1 MDGSINGF
9 IIGVLGSGRNR
20 KMRPGWTKVF
30 EGSLHVSVS
39 LFLDCMGQTAFL
51 CSPYSFVMIFLPGHR
66 PSKESS
72 GSHTEVMSPNNLSSS
87 LSCVSQTF
95 YHSDKEKKKS
105 TQSSSSLLSCVC
117 VPYSLPSPS
126 FCYDFSNSQP
136 SLITEITECISDE
149 RLHTCTSCGVTATA
163 YKVSCKQ
170 AHTCVAWGRLTSRLM
185 LPS

>member
-20 KMRPGWTKVF
+20 KMRPGWTKWVF

-51 CSPYSFVMIFLPGHR
+51 CSPYSFVMMFLPGRR

-87 LSCVSQTF
+87 LSCLFQAF
-95 YHSDKEKKKS
+95 YHSDKKKKN
-105 TQSSSSLLSCVC
+105 
-117 VPYSLPSPS
+117 PPSLP
-126 FCYDFSNSQP
+126 
-136 SLITEITECISDE
+136 
-149 RLHTCTSCGVTATA
+149 
-163 YKVSCKQ
+163 
-170 AHTCVAWGRLTSRLM
+170 
-185 LPS
+185 LPSYHASASPIPYLLLHSAMTFQTVSHL

>member
-20 KMRPGWTKVF
+20 KVRPGWTKWVF
-30 EGSLHVSVS
+30 EGSLHVSMS

-51 CSPYSFVMIFLPGHR
+51 CSPYSFVMMFLPGHR

-87 LSCVSQTF
+87 LSCLSQAF
-95 YHSDKEKKKS
+95 YHSDKKKKS
-105 TQSSSSLLSCVC
+105 TQSSSSLISCAC

-136 SLITEITECISDE
+136 SLITEITAHFRWETSHVHVLWNHSYCIQGK
-149 RLHTCTSCGVTATA
+149 L
-163 YKVSCKQ
+163 
-170 AHTCVAWGRLTSRLM
+170 
-185 LPS
+185 

>member
-30 EGSLHVSVS
+30 EGSLHISVS

-51 CSPYSFVMIFLPGHR
+51 CSPYSFVMMFLPGRR

-87 LSCVSQTF
+87 LSCVS
-95 YHSDKEKKKS
+95 
-105 TQSSSSLLSCVC
+105 
-117 VPYSLPSPS
+117 
-126 FCYDFSNSQP
+126 
-136 SLITEITECISDE
+136 
-149 RLHTCTSCGVTATA
+149 
-163 YKVSCKQ
+163 
-170 AHTCVAWGRLTSRLM
+170 
-185 LPS
+185 